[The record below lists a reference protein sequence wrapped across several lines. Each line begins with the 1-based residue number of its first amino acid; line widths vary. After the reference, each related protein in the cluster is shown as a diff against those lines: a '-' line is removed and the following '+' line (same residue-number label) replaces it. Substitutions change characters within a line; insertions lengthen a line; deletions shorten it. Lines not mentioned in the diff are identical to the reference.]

1 MMKKVQETKKMS
13 NLVIEGVVVSAKYGA
28 TKFDDKNKYRLSL
41 YSENMPYDDI
51 KAFDTVGEKMTPSW
65 YKEQEGYINLNSI
78 FDIPVM
84 DIAGNRIDFD
94 AWLGT
99 GKAVKSKVKVSVRQK
114 EGALYPIAIKV
125 IEEGEEFDPFANL

>member
-1 MMKKVQETKKMS
+1 MKKVQEKKSMS

-41 YSENMPYDDI
+41 YSVDIPYNDI
-51 KAFDTVGEKMTPSW
+51 KAFDTVGDKMTPSW

-84 DIAGNRIDFD
+84 DIKGNRIDFD
-94 AWLGT
+94 AWLDT

-125 IEEGEEFDPFANL
+125 IEEGEEFDPFADL

>member
-1 MMKKVQETKKMS
+1 MKKVQETKKMS
-13 NLVIEGVVVSAKYGA
+13 NLIIEGVVVSAKYGA

-51 KAFDTVGEKMTPSW
+51 TAFDTVGEKMTPSW

-84 DIAGNRIDFD
+84 DIKGNRIDFD
-94 AWLGT
+94 AWLDT

>member
-1 MMKKVQETKKMS
+1 MKKVQEKKSMS

-41 YSENMPYDDI
+41 YSEDMPYNDI
-51 KAFDTVGEKMTPSW
+51 NAFDTVGEKMTPSW

-84 DIAGNRIDFD
+84 DITGNRIDFD
-94 AWLGT
+94 AWLET

-125 IEEGEEFDPFANL
+125 IEEGEEFDPFADL

>member
-1 MMKKVQETKKMS
+1 MKKVQEKKSMN

-84 DIAGNRIDFD
+84 DIKGNRIDFD
-94 AWLGT
+94 AWLET
-99 GKAVKSKVKVSVRQK
+99 EKVVKSKVKVSVRQK
-114 EGALYPIAIKV
+114 EGALYPMAIKV
-125 IEEGEEFDPFANL
+125 IEEGEEFDPFADL

>member
-1 MMKKVQETKKMS
+1 MKKQETKKMN

-41 YSENMPYDDI
+41 YNEDIPYKDI
-51 KAFDTVGEKMTPSW
+51 TAFDTVGEKMTPSW

-84 DIAGNRIDFD
+84 DIKGNRIDFD
-94 AWLGT
+94 AWLET
-99 GKAVKSKVKVSVRQK
+99 GKAVKSKIKVSVRQK

-125 IEEGEEFDPFANL
+125 IEEGEEFDPFADL

>member
-1 MMKKVQETKKMS
+1 MKKVQEKKSMS

-41 YSENMPYDDI
+41 YSEDMPYKDI
-51 KAFDTVGEKMTPSW
+51 TAFDTVGEKMTPSW

-84 DIAGNRIDFD
+84 DIKGNRIDFD
-94 AWLGT
+94 AWLET

-125 IEEGEEFDPFANL
+125 IEEGEEFNPFANL

>member
-1 MMKKVQETKKMS
+1 MKKQETKKMN
-13 NLVIEGVVVSAKYGA
+13 NLVIVGVVVSAKYGA

-41 YSENMPYDDI
+41 YSEDMPYKDI
-51 KAFDTVGEKMTPSW
+51 TAFDTVGEKMTPSW

-84 DIAGNRIDFD
+84 DIKGNRIDFD
-94 AWLGT
+94 AWLET
-99 GKAVKSKVKVSVRQK
+99 GKAVKSKIKVSVRQK

>member
-1 MMKKVQETKKMS
+1 MN

-41 YSENMPYDDI
+41 YSESMPYDDI

-84 DIAGNRIDFD
+84 DIKGNRIDFD
-94 AWLGT
+94 AWLET

-125 IEEGEEFDPFANL
+125 IEEGEEFDPFADL

>member
-1 MMKKVQETKKMS
+1 MKKQETKKMN

-41 YSENMPYDDI
+41 YSEDMPYKDI
-51 KAFDTVGEKMTPSW
+51 TAFDTVGEKMTPSW

-84 DIAGNRIDFD
+84 DIKGNRIDFD
-94 AWLGT
+94 AWLET
-99 GKAVKSKVKVSVRQK
+99 GKAVKSKVKVSARQK

>member
-1 MMKKVQETKKMS
+1 MKKVQETKKMS

-41 YSENMPYDDI
+41 YSENMHYDYI

-84 DIAGNRIDFD
+84 DSNGERMDFD
-94 AWLGT
+94 GWLGT
-99 GKAVKSKVKVSVRQK
+99 GKAIKSKVKVSVRQK
-114 EGALYPIAIKV
+114 EGVLYPIAIKV

>member
-1 MMKKVQETKKMS
+1 MKKQETKKMN

-41 YSENMPYDDI
+41 YSEDIPYDDI
-51 KAFDTVGEKMTPSW
+51 TAFDTVGEKMTPSW

-84 DIAGNRIDFD
+84 DIKGNRIDFD
-94 AWLGT
+94 AWLET
-99 GKAVKSKVKVSVRQK
+99 GKAVKSKVKVSARQK

>member
-1 MMKKVQETKKMS
+1 MKKVQETKKMS
-13 NLVIEGVVVSAKYGA
+13 NLVIKGVVVSAKYGA
-28 TKFDDKNKYRLSL
+28 TKFDDKNKYRLSV
-41 YSENMPYDDI
+41 YSEDMPYDDI
-51 KAFDTVGEKMTPSW
+51 TAFDTVGEKMTPSW

-84 DIAGNRIDFD
+84 DIQGNSIDFD
-94 AWLGT
+94 DWLET